1 MIKIFARLGWS
12 VMDGGGGG
20 EERRREFDESVDLSK
35 RYVLQSSNQMDRFE
49 NGYFKRIL
57 TSGAKTR

>member
-1 MIKIFARLGWS
+1 
-12 VMDGGGGG
+12 MDGGGGG